1 MKYPNASSVFG
12 SRPKKLMQKNWAS
25 SPVRQRAFG
34 DFRCSMRLILASSVQ
49 TEIEKRKRVLA
60 ERRIDLKNARTML
73 EEELVS
79 EVENASLISE
89 EK

>member
-1 MKYPNASSVFG
+1 
-12 SRPKKLMQKNWAS
+12 MQKNWAS
-25 SPVRQRAFG
+25 SPVRQRAFEK
-34 DFRCSMRLILASSVQ
+34 FCCITRLILVSIVQ